1 MKTNS
6 RQPKRPVEAKTSR
19 TAKRKGDYVQRM
31 VRRQDVINAINSAP
45 ELPEKLTSEQVT
57 AMMRCCMEGAAAVDY
72 MLRIAEKKMKIEI
85 RTRVE
90 ALYAS

>member
-1 MKTNS
+1 MS
-6 RQPKRPVEAKTSR
+6 KRKATS
-19 TAKRKGDYVQRM
+19 AKRGGGSLERA

-45 ELPEKLTSEQVT
+45 ELPEKLSDAQITGL
-57 AMMRCCMEGAAAVDY
+57 MRCCMEGAASVDY

-85 RTRVE
+85 RNRVE